1 MLISFFLCVCL
12 YRNIE
17 SSNVVRMSEN
27 PYDNNKKDTYLT
39 LEVLAAVLEN
49 LSESGK
55 IKVVH
60 SIE

>member
-1 MLISFFLCVCL
+1 
-12 YRNIE
+12 
-17 SSNVVRMSEN
+17 MSEN

-60 SIE
+60 FYQIVFVFKTWRI